1 MNSNDKKVTF
11 AGFGILLVMIISA
24 VALGSNTSQGE
35 EGTSST
41 PADILDDFTL
51 NRTTESFS
59 GELQEGA
66 AQTFEIDLQG
76 GLLKNLTATL
86 TWEDESE
93 LAGRPRIRRYENQ
106 PDTFSLS
113 VSDVEGNNTDEDSG
127 SNPMDGEGE
136 ISARISNED
145 QELVRLLDTEYQG
158 EVWSV
163 DVTMVT
169 SGGWTPMIGII
180 GFNDGG
186 NSFSLVVDYEY
197 YDISELR
204 GD

>member
-41 PADILDDFTL
+41 LADILDDFTL

-66 AQTFEIDLQG
+66 AETFEIDLQG
-76 GLLKNLTATL
+76 RLLKNLTATL

-93 LAGRPRIRRYENQ
+93 LSGRPRIRRYENQ

-163 DVTMVT
+163 DVTMVN

-186 NSFSLVVDYEY
+186 NSFSLVVEYEY
-197 YDISELR
+197 
-204 GD
+204 